1 MPKYLFLSNRTTQFE
16 DIIEAD
22 TQEEAIKIFDELIAD
37 DMNVVN
43 QYFDYPVYGTLMEEK
58 DS

>member
-22 TQEEAIKIFDELIAD
+22 TQEEAVKIFDELIAD

-43 QYFDYPVYGTLMEEK
+43 QYFDYPVYGTLMEKK
-58 DS
+58 DN